1 MKNTLY
7 ETGIV
12 PVIKLKDLDKA
23 EKLAKALIEG
33 GINFAEVTF
42 RAENADEAIKRMLK
56 AYPSMYVGA
65 GTVLTMEEAKKA
77 VEAGAKFI
85 VCPGFDK
92 EIVEYAQKSGVQ
104 IYPGCV
110 TPTEIQMACKAGLEI
125 LKFFPSKQFGG
136 VGTLKALGAPFAK
149 VKFMPTGGIDLNNLE
164 EYISCKNVV
173 ACGGSFIVKES
184 LIDSEN
190 WSEITRL
197 SREARTIVDRIR
209 RENE

>member
-12 PVIKLKDLDKA
+12 PVIKLKDLDKT

-92 EIVEYAQKSGVQ
+92 EIVEYAQKRKNKIVLFA
-104 IYPGCV
+104 V
-110 TPTEIQMACKAGLEI
+110 
-125 LKFFPSKQFGG
+125 FG
-136 VGTLKALGAPFAK
+136 K
-149 VKFMPTGGIDLNNLE
+149 
-164 EYISCKNVV
+164 
-173 ACGGSFIVKES
+173 KEN
-184 LIDSEN
+184 SEN
-190 WSEITRL
+190 EIEKENKTHAYSNNSTCYSCWL
-197 SREARTIVDRIR
+197 SICYI
-209 RENE
+209 

>member
-1 MKNTLY
+1 M
-7 ETGIV
+7 
-12 PVIKLKDLDKA
+12 
-23 EKLAKALIEG
+23 
-33 GINFAEVTF
+33 EV
-42 RAENADEAIKRMLK
+42 
-56 AYPSMYVGA
+56 
-65 GTVLTMEEAKKA
+65 
-77 VEAGAKFI
+77 
-85 VCPGFDK
+85 
-92 EIVEYAQKSGVQ
+92 
-104 IYPGCV
+104 
-110 TPTEIQMACKAGLEI
+110 

-136 VGTLKALGAPFAK
+136 VGTLKALAAPFAK

-173 ACGGSFIVKES
+173 ACGGSFMVKES